1 MESSDFNIIE
11 IDFAELNGS
20 EHGELNGSEQGELN
34 EIEQGE
40 PNEIEQGE
48 LNENEYAAFN
58 IFDVDINEFGNIFII
73 EKIYD
78 AELWEIDHAVIH
90 SSVCQ
95 REYCK
100 IKLCSLFKS
109 NMTLSRNLLTSNELR
124 SCVMPNSFIYCV
136 EFHKRIL
143 CYDRS
148 CHVPD
153 CWDRLLC

>member
-1 MESSDFNIIE
+1 MTMKSSDFDIIE

-20 EHGELNGSEQGELN
+20 EHGELNGSEHGEL
-34 EIEQGE
+34 
-40 PNEIEQGE
+40 NEIEQGE

-58 IFDVDINEFGNIFII
+58 IYDVDITAYENIVII
-73 EKIYD
+73 EEIND
-78 AELWEIDHAVIH
+78 AKLWEIDSAVKH

-109 NMTLSRNLLTSNELR
+109 YMTLLRNLLASNELR